1 MHEQSVIMNHLSC
14 MPRCHAKLPTL
25 HEVPVYLTPLLY
37 QVLIVFK
44 RVCALIGLHGKPGA
58 LLHTH
63 THTCKNNPFTTP
75 HFTFH
80 LTGLVCVC
88 VWRLALFPGYSHCPV
103 FGYQNWLPKKKNWT
117 VGRPGNKFGYW
128 LIDCSCFYQPYRQH
142 QPDCFTCMRQSSLF
156 PSHPS
161 TTEVAW
167 YWINTSHHSFF
178 AYHKLDGGKSWEL
191 ARLITMDFSN
201 SIGSLLPPSTNQ

>member
-1 MHEQSVIMNHLSC
+1 MCLCLE
-14 MPRCHAKLPTL
+14 
-25 HEVPVYLTPLLY
+25 
-37 QVLIVFK
+37 
-44 RVCALIGLHGKPGA
+44 
-58 LLHTH
+58 
-63 THTCKNNPFTTP
+63 
-75 HFTFH
+75 
-80 LTGLVCVC
+80 TGLVS
-88 VWRLALFPGYSHCPV
+88 RLFPLSS
-103 FGYQNWLPKKKNWT
+103 FWISKLTTKKKKMENWT

-178 AYHKLDGGKSWEL
+178 AYHKLDGGKSWEH
-191 ARLITMDFSN
+191 ARLITMNFSN
-201 SIGSLLPPSTNQ
+201 SIGSLLPPSANQ

>member
-103 FGYQNWLPKKKNWT
+103 FGYQNWLPKKKKWKT
-117 VGRPGNKFGYW
+117 GRWEGLGTSLAIGL
-128 LIDCSCFYQPYRQH
+128 LIVHASINH
-142 QPDCFTCMRQSSLF
+142 
-156 PSHPS
+156 
-161 TTEVAW
+161 
-167 YWINTSHHSFF
+167 IGNTSLTASHAWDSLPYFPVTP
-178 AYHKLDGGKSWEL
+178 AQLKWPG
-191 ARLITMDFSN
+191 
-201 SIGSLLPPSTNQ
+201 IG